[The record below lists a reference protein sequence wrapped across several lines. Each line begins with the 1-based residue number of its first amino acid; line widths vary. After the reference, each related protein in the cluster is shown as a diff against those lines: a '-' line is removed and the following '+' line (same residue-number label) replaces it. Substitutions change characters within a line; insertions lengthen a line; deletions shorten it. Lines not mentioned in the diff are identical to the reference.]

1 MRFDRRAL
9 FPGLFCTLSVF
20 AGCEDASKPKD
31 IATVP
36 GHDHD
41 HGHEHEHTYE
51 SVNDAVEELVALR
64 NTIRDAFAKNDPDG
78 AHDPLHEIGHV
89 LEAIPE
95 QANKDNLGAEK
106 VAAMKASC
114 DILMDAF
121 GAVDKTMHGQEGSS
135 YSEVSSKID
144 AAVAELQKAC
154 GLEVPA
160 AEGDGETP
168 PEAAPGDAAKSAE
181 EAKPA
186 EAPSAEAAP
195 PAEGA
200 PK

>member
-1 MRFDRRAL
+1 MRFDRRAMFL
-9 FPGLFCTLSVF
+9 GLFCSLSVF
-20 AGCEDASKPKD
+20 AGCDDGSKPKD

-36 GHDHD
+36 GHDHE
-41 HGHEHEHTYE
+41 HEHEHTYE
-51 SVNDAVEELVALR
+51 SVKDAIEELVALR
-64 NTIRDAFAKNDPDG
+64 NSIRDAFAKNDPDG
-78 AHDPLHEIGHV
+78 AHDPLHEVGHV

-95 QANKDNLGAEK
+95 QASKDNLGAEQ
-106 VAAMKASC
+106 VAALKASC

-135 YSEVSSKID
+135 YSEVAAKID
-144 AAVAELQKAC
+144 AAVTDLQKAA

-160 AEGDGETP
+160 AEGSGEKAV
-168 PEAAPGDAAKSAE
+168 EAVPAGAE
-181 EAKPA
+181 EVKPA
-186 EAPSAEAAP
+186 EAPAAEAVPAADPAP